1 MAGPPLPARL
11 EGDGVTLRLLRESDW
26 PLEQELSRDPDAVR
40 WTTIEAD
47 LDEHRA
53 RERVRGRVEGADAGT
68 GQRWVI
74 ETGGEPHGTVGLA
87 VTGAGTVELFYGL
100 VPASRGRGLVT
111 RSVGVVVA
119 AARTA
124 GYPTIVLSTFPG
136 NTASR
141 ATAARCGFVETG
153 RRTVG
158 IKGVPHTLLVWTL
171 PGGQVA

>member
-1 MAGPPLPARL
+1 M
-11 EGDGVTLRLLRESDW
+11 RLLRESDW
-26 PLEQELSRDPDAVR
+26 ALEQALSRDPDAVR

-47 LDEHRA
+47 LDEEQA
-53 RERVRGRVEGADAGT
+53 RERVRRRVEHAVAGT

-87 VTGAGTVELFYGL
+87 VTGTVSIELYYGL
-100 VPASRGRGLVT
+100 LPASRGKGLAT
-111 RSVGVVVA
+111 RSVGLVVA

-124 GYPTIVLSTFPG
+124 GYPSIVLSTFPD

-158 IKGVPHTLLVWTL
+158 IKGVPRTLLVWTL
-171 PGGQVA
+171 PRAQDA